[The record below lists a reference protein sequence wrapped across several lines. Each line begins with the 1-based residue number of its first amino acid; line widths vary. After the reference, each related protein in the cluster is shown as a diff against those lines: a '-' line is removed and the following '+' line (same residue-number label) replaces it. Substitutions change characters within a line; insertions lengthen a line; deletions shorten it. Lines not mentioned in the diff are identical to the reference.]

1 MLQYSAHNPKQ
12 LVINWH
18 LTEACNYSCR
28 YCYAHWQRH
37 ESVKDL
43 IRQEYQIHKLLLE
56 LREFFDPINSRNP
69 LAWKMAWSN
78 TRLNIAGGEPLLFP
92 SVVEETVKFAS
103 RVGLKASLITNGSL
117 LTERIARR
125 IGAGLEVLGISIDSA
140 DAFSNQLIGRMNS
153 QGSFLDI
160 RQLQSSVEAIRERN
174 PAIKIKLNTVVNRV
188 NWRDDFSDL
197 VTLLRPDRWKIL
209 RALPVIDQSM
219 TVSDEQFGSF
229 VERHQQRHRRIAV
242 VEDNPDMV
250 ESYIMVDPQG
260 RFFQNSPCDAG
271 YQYSQPIL
279 DVGVAKAFE
288 QVSFDADRFV
298 ARYAG
303 ETGGAA

>member
-1 MLQYSAHNPKQ
+1 MLQYTAHNPKQ

-37 ESVKDL
+37 QSIKDL
-43 IRQEYQIHKLLLE
+43 IHQEYQIHQLLLE

-69 LAWKMAWSN
+69 LAWEMAWSN

-92 SVVEETVKFAS
+92 SVVEATLKYAR
-103 RVGLKASLITNGSL
+103 RVGLRASMITNGSL
-117 LTERIARR
+117 LTEHFARR

-140 DAFSNQLIGRMNS
+140 RPLSNQLIGRVDS
-153 QGSFLDI
+153 RGTYLDL
-160 RQLQSSVEAIRERN
+160 RQLEKSVEAIRERN

-188 NWRDDFSDL
+188 NWQDDFSDL
-197 VTLLRPDRWKIL
+197 ISFVQPDKWKVLRV
-209 RALPVIDQSM
+209 LPVTDDSM
-219 TVSDEQFGSF
+219 TVSDEQFRF
-229 VERHQQRHRRIAV
+229 FLDRHRKHRNIV
-242 VEDNPDMV
+242 VAEDNADMV

-260 RFFQNSPCDAG
+260 RFFQNSSPCASG

-279 DVGVAKAFE
+279 EVGAEKAFSQIE
-288 QVSFDADRFV
+288 FDAGKFSS
-298 ARYAG
+298 RYP
-303 ETGGAA
+303 TGIGRSV

>member
-28 YCYAHWQRH
+28 YCYAHWQRD
-37 ESVKDL
+37 EDVKDL
-43 IRQEYQIHKLLLE
+43 IRQEYQIHQLLLE

-69 LAWKMAWSN
+69 LAWKMAWAN

-103 RVGLKASLITNGSL
+103 RIGLKASLITNGSL
-117 LTERIARR
+117 LTEGIARR
-125 IGAGLEVLGISIDSA
+125 IGPGLEVLGISIDSA

-153 QGSFLDI
+153 KGEFLDL
-160 RQLQSSVEAIRERN
+160 RQLQSAVDAIRERN

-188 NWRDDFSDL
+188 NWEDDFSDL
-197 VTLLRPDRWKIL
+197 ISLLQPDKWKIL
-209 RALPVIDQSM
+209 RALPVTDRSM
-219 TVSDEQFGSF
+219 TINEEQFQSF
-229 VERHQQRHRRIAV
+229 VERHRRYHRIAV
-242 VEDNPDMV
+242 VEDNQDMV
-250 ESYIMVDPQG
+250 ESYIMIDPQG
-260 RFFQNSPCDAG
+260 RFFQNSPCSAG

-279 DVGVAKAFE
+279 EVGAVKAFE
-288 QVSFDADRFV
+288 QVRFDPDRFL
-298 ARYAG
+298 ARYEDAR
-303 ETGGAA
+303 EGGS

>member
-1 MLQYSAHNPKQ
+1 MLHYNAHDPKQ

-28 YCYAHWQRH
+28 YCYAHWQRQ

-43 IRQEYQIHKLLLE
+43 IRQDYQIHQLLSE
-56 LREFFDPINSRNP
+56 LRGFFDPINARNP

-117 LTERIARR
+117 LTEGIARR

-140 DAFSNQLIGRMNS
+140 DAVSNRLIGRLDS
-153 QGSFLDI
+153 RGSFLDI
-160 RQLQSSVEAIRERN
+160 RQLQRSVEASRERN

-188 NWRDDFSDL
+188 NWQDDFSDL
-197 VTLLRPDRWKIL
+197 VTLLRPEKWKIL

-219 TVSDEQFGSF
+219 TVSDEQFRAF
-229 VERHQQRHRRIAV
+229 VERHQRHHRIAA
-242 VEDNPDMV
+242 VEDNQDMV

-303 ETGGAA
+303 EAGGAA